1 MPLRRLWLARVPT
14 VDERADE
21 LIDRIY
27 EAAVHPEGWQAV
39 AEGFSAIFS
48 GSPVNIGI
56 MVDCGPGSKPRY
68 TAGLDPEG
76 MGGFLEHLVQDVPWS
91 RGVFFRSADRF
102 GELSEELGH
111 VDLSS
116 TPLYTEWMKPRG
128 LAPIWPAGHMLLGEG
143 KQPLGGFTVFRRE
156 GEGPFTESELAAA
169 DGYVGHLRRAIRILA
184 KLQEARRERL
194 ALAEVVDRLPT
205 GVLLLDSQR
214 RVVVRNQTAQRIVD
228 LDDGFGIDRNGPSAS
243 DARENATLQKLIAD
257 ALDARVG
264 CEQASRGFT
273 TIARPSGKREYALM
287 VTPLLAPAN
296 GAASTDIVVAV
307 FVVDPEGGAPPVAEV
322 LEDLYSLTH
331 SEAEIVRQLAMG
343 LSLDEAAQAR
353 GVSMNTAR
361 SHLKH
366 AFAKTGTNRQ
376 GELVRLVI
384 SGIGAIGDG

>member
-1 MPLRRLWLARVPT
+1 

-27 EAAVHPEGWQAV
+27 AASLDPEGWQAV
-39 AEGFSAIFS
+39 AEGFSLIFG

-56 MVDCGPGSKPRY
+56 LIDCGPGSKPRY

-91 RGVFFRSADRF
+91 RGVFLRGADRF
-102 GELSEELGH
+102 MELSEDLGH

-128 LAPIWPAGHMLLGEG
+128 LAPIWPAGHMLQGEQ
-143 KQPLGGFTVFRRE
+143 KQPLGGFTIFRRE
-156 GEGPFTESELAAA
+156 GEGPFTDAELAEA
-169 DGYVGHLRRAIRILA
+169 DRYVPHLRRSAQIMAR
-184 KLQEARRERL
+184 LQGARRERL
-194 ALAEVVDRLPT
+194 ALGEVVDRLPT

-228 LDDGFGIDRNGPSAS
+228 LDDGFGIDRSGPSAT

-257 ALDARVG
+257 ALDARG
-264 CEQASRGFT
+264 GLEQTSRGFT
-273 TIARPSGKREYALM
+273 TISRPSGKREYALM
-287 VTPLLAPAN
+287 VTPLLAPVR
-296 GAASTDIVVAV
+296 GAASTDVVVAV
-307 FVVDPEGGAPPVAEV
+307 FVVDPEGGVPPVAGV
-322 LEDLYSLTH
+322 LEELYSLTR
-331 SEAEIVRQLAMG
+331 SEAEIVRCLAMG
-343 LSLDEAAQAR
+343 LSLEEAAQAR
-353 GVSMNTAR
+353 GISMNTAR

-366 AFAKTGTNRQ
+366 AFSKTGTSRQ

-384 SGIGAIGDG
+384 AGVGAIGDG

>member
-1 MPLRRLWLARVPT
+1 MPLRCPGLPQVPT

-27 EAAVHPEGWQAV
+27 DAALHPEGWQAV
-39 AEGFSAIFS
+39 AEGFSAIFG
-48 GSPVNIGI
+48 GSPVNIGMLI
-56 MVDCGPGSKPRY
+56 DCGPESRPRY
-68 TAGLDPEG
+68 TVGLDPNE

-91 RGVFFRSADRF
+91 RGVFLRGADRF
-102 GELSEELGH
+102 MELSEDLGH

-116 TPLYTEWMKPRG
+116 TPLYTEWMKPHG
-128 LAPIWPAGHMLLGEG
+128 LAPIWPAGHMLLGED
-143 KQPLGGFTVFRRE
+143 KQPLGGFTIFRRE
-156 GEGPFTESELAAA
+156 GEGPFTEAEFAEA
-169 DGYVGHLRRAIRILA
+169 DRYVPHLRRATRILSR
-184 KLQEARRERL
+184 LQGARRERL

-228 LDDGFGIDRNGPSAS
+228 LDDGFGIDRNGPSAA

-257 ALDARVG
+257 AMDAREG
-264 CEQASRGFT
+264 LEQASRGFT

-287 VTPLLAPAN
+287 VTPLLAPAK
-296 GAASTDIVVAV
+296 GAASTDVVVAV

-331 SEAEIVRQLAMG
+331 SEAEIVRRLAMG
-343 LSLDEAAQAR
+343 LSLEEAAQAR

-366 AFAKTGTNRQ
+366 AFAKTGTSRQ
-376 GELVRLVI
+376 GELVRLIIAGV
-384 SGIGAIGDG
+384 GAIGDG